1 MPVPNKRDPTFR
13 AMKTMDAA
21 PRTPKVD
28 RHQLEQLI
36 AGLAEGVI
44 LIDPDGS
51 IVWANDM
58 ALEMHG
64 VESMPDLGT
73 EISGYGDKFI
83 LTYRNHHRLKADQYP
98 GERVLD
104 GQLFRDVVVEVT
116 RTDDP
121 DFFRIHQVRSLI
133 LTHANGSRE
142 SLVLVIQDLTE
153 QFSAQDRFERA
164 FNANPAPALICELS
178 SLQYVKVN
186 QGFLEMTGY
195 DRDAVIDHSIYEL
208 DVLESADD
216 REGAIRCLQEWSTIS
231 QREAVLRLPGG
242 EFAKYVIVAGQPIEI
257 EEEKC
262 MLFTF
267 IDLDARKKAET
278 SLVQSEERFSKAF
291 RLAPVPM
298 VLCALPELRI
308 LEVNAAFTSGMGY
321 SAEDVTGTPLCEV
334 QLWKDGKQHREL
346 QNKLSAGE
354 VIRSMEVPLQTSYGT
369 VMDCLL
375 SAEAVVI
382 QDQPCALCV
391 MQDITERKRSE
402 MDLVAAIDAV
412 MKDASWF
419 TQSVMEK
426 LAQVRQAEKSA
437 EESMGL
443 ADLTP
448 REREVLTL
456 ICKGRSDENIAE
468 ALALSRHTVRN
479 HVAALYG
486 KIGVNRR
493 SAAVVWG
500 RERGLVSY

>member
-1 MPVPNKRDPTFR
+1 MKITHTTR
-13 AMKTMDAA
+13 ATQAMEAT
-21 PRTPKVD
+21 PHTPKVD

-36 AGLAEGVI
+36 AGLAEGVV
-44 LIDPDGS
+44 LIDPGRS

-64 VESMPDLGT
+64 VETTAELGSEVT
-73 EISGYGDKFI
+73 EYQEKFI
-83 LTYRNHHRLKADQYP
+83 LTYRNHHRLKPDQYP
-98 GERVLD
+98 AERVLD
-104 GQLFRDVVVEVT
+104 GQIFRDVVVEVT
-116 RTDDP
+116 RADDS
-121 DFFRIHQVRSLI
+121 DFFRIHQVRSLV
-133 LTHANGSRE
+133 LTNSAGSRE

-164 FNANPAPALICELS
+164 FNANPAPALICQLS
-178 SLQYVKVN
+178 TLQYIKVN

-195 DRDAVIDHSIYEL
+195 ERDAVLNHSIYQL
-208 DVLESADD
+208 DVLESAED

-231 QREAVLRLPGG
+231 QREAVLRLPQKDVGK
-242 EFAKYVIVAGQPIEI
+242 FVIVAGQPIEI

-267 IDLDARKKAET
+267 IDLEARKKAET
-278 SLVQSEERFSKAF
+278 SLAQSEERFSKAF

-298 VLCALPELRI
+298 MLCALPELSI
-308 LEVNAAFTSGMGY
+308 LEVNAAFTTGMGY
-321 SAEDVTGTPLCEV
+321 PAEEVVGMPLSDVN
-334 QLWKDGKQHREL
+334 LWRDGKHHREL
-346 QNKLSAGE
+346 QHRLGAGE
-354 VIRSMEVPLQTSYGT
+354 VIRSEEVALLTSAGA
-369 VMDCLL
+369 VMDCLF
-375 SAEAVVI
+375 SADAVVI
-382 QDQPCALCV
+382 QGQACALCV
-391 MQDITERKRSE
+391 MQDITDRKRSE

-426 LAQVRQAEKSA
+426 LAQVRQTEKGIQSA
-437 EESMGL
+437 MEL

-456 ICKGRSDENIAE
+456 ICKGNNDESIA
-468 ALALSRHTVRN
+468 ATLKLSRHTVRN
-479 HVAALYG
+479 HVATLYA

-500 RERGLVSY
+500 RERGLVGY

>member
-1 MPVPNKRDPTFR
+1 
-13 AMKTMDAA
+13 MDAT
-21 PRTPKVD
+21 PHTPKVD

-51 IVWANDM
+51 LVWANDM

-64 VESMPDLGT
+64 VEAMPDLGADMA
-73 EISGYGDKFI
+73 GYRDKFI

-98 GERVLD
+98 GERVLE
-104 GQLFRDVVVEVT
+104 GQTFRDVVVEVT
-116 RTDDP
+116 RTDDS
-121 DFFRIHQVRSLI
+121 DFFRVHQVRGLI
-133 LTHANGSRE
+133 LTNASGSRE
-142 SLVLVIQDLTE
+142 SLVLVIQDLTG

-164 FNANPAPALICELS
+164 FNANPAPALICQLS

-195 DRDAVIDHSIYEL
+195 ERDAVIDHSIYEL
-208 DVLESADD
+208 DVLENADD
-216 REGAIRCLQEWSTIS
+216 REAAIRSLQEWSTIS
-231 QREAVLRLPGG
+231 QREAMLRLPQKDV
-242 EFAKYVIVAGQPIEI
+242 AKFVIVAGQPIEI

-278 SLVQSEERFSKAF
+278 SLAHSEERFSKAF

-321 SAEDVTGTPLCEV
+321 TAEDVTGMSLSEV
-334 QLWKDGKQHREL
+334 QLWKDGKHHREL
-346 QNKLSAGE
+346 QNTLGMGE
-354 VIRSMEVPLQTSYGT
+354 AIRSMEVSLQTSAGT
-369 VMDCLL
+369 VVDCLL
-375 SAEAVVI
+375 SAEAAVI
-382 QDQPCALCV
+382 QDQACALCV

-426 LAQVRQAEKSA
+426 LAQVRQTEK
-437 EESMGL
+437 ESHVRVDL

-456 ICKGRSDENIAE
+456 ICKGLNDESIAATLE
-468 ALALSRHTVRN
+468 LSRHTVRN
-479 HVAALYG
+479 HVATLYG

>member
-1 MPVPNKRDPTFR
+1 MEATPH
-13 AMKTMDAA
+13 
-21 PRTPKVD
+21 TPKVD
-28 RHQLEQLI
+28 RHQLEQLV
-36 AGLAEGVI
+36 AGLAEGVV
-44 LIDPDGS
+44 LIDPDRS

-64 VESMPDLGT
+64 VETTAELGT
-73 EISGYGDKFI
+73 EVAEYQEKFI
-83 LTYRNHHRLKADQYP
+83 LTYRNHHRLKPTQYP
-98 GERVLD
+98 AERVLD
-104 GQLFRDVVVEVT
+104 GQVFRDVVVEVT
-116 RTDDP
+116 HAYDS
-121 DFFRIHQVRSLI
+121 DFFRIHQVRSLV
-133 LTHANGSRE
+133 LTNSAGSRE

-164 FNANPAPALICELS
+164 FNANPAPALICQLS
-178 SLQYVKVN
+178 TLQYVKVN

-195 DRDAVIDHSIYEL
+195 QRDAVLNQSIYKL
-208 DVLESADD
+208 DVLDGAED

-231 QREAVLRLPGG
+231 QREAVLQLPQKDA
-242 EFAKYVIVAGQPIEI
+242 EKSVIVAGQPIEI

-267 IDLDARKKAET
+267 IDLEARKKAET
-278 SLVQSEERFSKAF
+278 SLAQSEERFSKAF

-298 VLCALPELRI
+298 MLCALPELSI
-308 LEVNAAFTSGMGY
+308 LEVNAAFTAGMGY
-321 SAEDVTGTPLCEV
+321 PAEEVVGMSPSDVH
-334 QLWKDGKQHREL
+334 LWKDGKHHREL
-346 QNKLSAGE
+346 QNRLGAGE
-354 VIRSMEVPLQTSYGT
+354 AIRSLEVSLLTRAGA
-369 VMDCLL
+369 VMDCLF
-375 SAEAVVI
+375 SADTVLI
-382 QDQPCALCV
+382 QGQACALCV
-391 MQDITERKRSE
+391 MQDITDRKRSE

-426 LAQVRQAEKSA
+426 LAQVRQTEMRTQVTM
-437 EESMGL
+437 EL

-456 ICKGRSDENIAE
+456 ICKGNNDESIA
-468 ALALSRHTVRN
+468 ATLKLSRHTVRN
-479 HVAALYG
+479 HVATLYA